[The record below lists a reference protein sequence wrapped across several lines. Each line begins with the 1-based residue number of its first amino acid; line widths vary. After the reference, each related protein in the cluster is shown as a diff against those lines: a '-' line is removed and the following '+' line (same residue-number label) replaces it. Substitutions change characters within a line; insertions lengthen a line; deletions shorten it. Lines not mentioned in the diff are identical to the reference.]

1 MHADLH
7 ITHLMHA
14 SLAHVHTGTAT
25 VHVCMCHEPHAPQSG
40 AHSLSTCRTHGPTY
54 ITWDLLCAEEAQPR
68 LRSAIFVCVILSGS
82 SLCRTKLHR
91 ASSQWSFL
99 RPNASHRPELGE
111 SPATCQTAYP
121 LIPTH
126 LANTA
131 EADMCISRCALAGL
145 SCISYGAN
153 DGCKLRFGRRQCG
166 QLVGM
171 VDGGNDFVVAVTIEV
186 LPLGRAESGCFLAVI
201 C

>member
-1 MHADLH
+1 M
-7 ITHLMHA
+7 
-14 SLAHVHTGTAT
+14 SHTW
-25 VHVCMCHEPHAPQSG
+25 P
-40 AHSLSTCRTHGPTY
+40 
-54 ITWDLLCAEEAQPR
+54 DLLLGICCA
-68 LRSAIFVCVILSGS
+68 LRKLSRVS
-82 SLCRTKLHR
+82 EVPFLCASFWQGLHFAVQNYR

-153 DGCKLRFGRRQCG
+153 DGCKLHFGRRQRG

-186 LPLGRAESGCFLAVI
+186 RSRYCRSVAQKAAIS
-201 C
+201 